1 MESER
6 MTRVMGIVNV
16 TPDSFSDGG
25 KYFRPEEA
33 VRRALNLID
42 DGADIIDIGAEST
55 RPGSVPISWEEE
67 WSRLEPVFKGL
78 SPRGCP
84 RRKGLSPQSVSV
96 QSDLDDRANLLQKDN
111 SAKNKD
117 KISVITEGSVPT
129 SAVPEGPVPRDAEGS
144 VPISVPISVDTY
156 HPETA
161 RLAVESGASII
172 NCVYPEPIGEML
184 EILRENP
191 NVELV
196 MPASAWE
203 MRDERWVM
211 RDERWVMRDER
222 WVMGDERWG
231 MGDLAS
237 RIYIDPMIGFGTT
250 REEDLELLRSVPEL
264 AKKAR
269 VLVGASRKRLVK
281 KLTGEK
287 VTGKNLGG
295 NLGIAVW
302 AAMNGASVVRVHDVR
317 ETFQALKVIGAI
329 CGRICG

>member
-1 MESER
+1 
-6 MTRVMGIVNV
+6 MGIVNV

-42 DGADIIDIGAEST
+42 EGADIIDIGAEST

-67 WSRLEPVFKGL
+67 WSRLEPVLKGL
-78 SPRGCP
+78 SPRCP
-84 RRKGLSPQSVSV
+84 PQCPPQCPSRRKGLSPQSVSV

-111 SAKNKD
+111 STKNKN
-117 KISVITEGSVPT
+117 KFSVIDEGSVPI
-129 SAVPEGPVPRDAEGS
+129 SAVPEG
-144 VPISVPISVDTY
+144 SVPISVDTY

-172 NCVYPEPIGEML
+172 NCVYPEPVEEML

-196 MPASAWE
+196 MPVSAF
-203 MRDERWVM
+203 
-211 RDERWVMRDER
+211 
-222 WVMGDERWG
+222 G
-231 MGDLAS
+231 MAGEDLLS

-302 AAMNGASVVRVHDVR
+302 AAMNGATVVRVHDVR

>member
-1 MESER
+1 
-6 MTRVMGIVNV
+6 MGIVNV

-42 DGADIIDIGAEST
+42 EGADIIDIGAEST

-67 WSRLEPVFKGL
+67 WSRLEPVLKGL
-78 SPRGCP
+78 SPRCA
-84 RRKGLSPQSVSV
+84 SV
-96 QSDLDDRANLLQKDN
+96 QLDENERANSLQKNN
-111 SAKNKD
+111 SANK
-117 KISVITEGSVPT
+117 KGKFSVVS
-129 SAVPEGPVPRDAEGS
+129 EGS
-144 VPISVPISVDTY
+144 VPINVPISVDTY

-161 RLAVESGASII
+161 MLAVEAGAGII
-172 NCVYPEPIGEML
+172 NCVYPEPVEEML
-184 EILRENP
+184 AILREKP
-191 NVELV
+191 HVELV

-203 MRDERWVM
+203 M
-211 RDERWVMRDER
+211 
-222 WVMGDERWG
+222 GDERWE

-250 REEDLELLRSVPEL
+250 RDEDLELLRSVPEF

-329 CGRICG
+329 CGRIYG